1 MVPRVAG
8 SIPVIRPSA
17 AIRVFL
23 MDRQSSVDSVRLPE
37 EKDGTGNIREI
48 PFAFTLSGNR

>member
-1 MVPRVAG
+1 
-8 SIPVIRPSA
+8 
-17 AIRVFL
+17 VFL